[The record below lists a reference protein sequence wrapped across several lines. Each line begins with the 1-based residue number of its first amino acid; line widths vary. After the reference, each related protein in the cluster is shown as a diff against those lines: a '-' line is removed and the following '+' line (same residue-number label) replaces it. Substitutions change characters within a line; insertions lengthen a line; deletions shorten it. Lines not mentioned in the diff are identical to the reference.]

1 MIAADSSVIIAGLLS
16 WHESHEPAFR
26 ALDAAL
32 ARRTLLIP
40 MHALIESYSVMTR
53 LPSPHR
59 LRPEIAYELLHDSF
73 NHAHV
78 ASLSARTAW
87 TFLRECAADAIAGG
101 RVYDAAIA
109 EAAVEA
115 GATKLLTLN
124 PRDFEPFAKRIAITA
139 P

>member
-1 MIAADSSVIIAGLLS
+1 MIAADSSVVIAALLS
-16 WHESHEPAFR
+16 WHESHERAFR
-26 ALDAAL
+26 ALDSAI
-32 ARRTLLIP
+32 ARRTLFIP
-40 MHALIESYSVMTR
+40 LHALIESYSVMTR

-73 NHAHV
+73 DQTHI
-78 ASLSARTAW
+78 ASLSARRVW
-87 TFLRECAADAIAGG
+87 TFLHECAGGAIAGG

-109 EAAVEA
+109 EAAIEA

-124 PRDFEPFAKRIAITA
+124 PRDFEPVADRITIVI